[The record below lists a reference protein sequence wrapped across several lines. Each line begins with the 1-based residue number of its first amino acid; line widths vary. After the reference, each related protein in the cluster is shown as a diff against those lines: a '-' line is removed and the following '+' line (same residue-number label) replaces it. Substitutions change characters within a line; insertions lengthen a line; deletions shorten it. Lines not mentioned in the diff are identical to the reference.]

1 MSLVQIKA
9 LNYDELGRASSSL
22 AELLHIDFIKT
33 GIVTILTYVSS
44 TKLYKIYILLHK
56 IWKFKNILRE
66 INKLSFRGSKIDFE
80 LKLVD
85 RIFFKNVFTL

>member
-9 LNYDELGRASSSL
+9 LNYDEPGRASSSL